1 SSFFFPSL
9 SSHCVVG
16 DQGMSTAKELHW
28 VDYAVVVFSLLLS
41 VSTGVYHAIKSHFFP
56 STTSSKKD
64 DYLMGGRNMPSLPVA
79 LSLLTTFLSGI
90 LMLGVP
96 AEVYLRGTQIWMN
109 FVVGV
114 ISSLIT
120 CHVFLPVFYKMK
132 TTCLH
137 EYFVKRYDSILIRRV
152 FSTLFCFFTMSYMS
166 VVIYAPSV
174 ALSEVLDVNKSLLI
188 IIFGIST
195 TLYTCIGG
203 LKAVVWADSM
213 QAVMMYAGVFSLLF
227 KGLTHERVGGI
238 GKVFEVASSTGRF
251 AELWRFNPDI
261 AQYNSFWINIFSG
274 TVCWL
279 ASFGVNQLAIQRY
292 SSLPSLKQAQTI
304 IYYTLIPFIILCTLV
319 SSVGLVALAYYYN
332 CDPME
337 THEIKDKDHIVI
349 LFARD
354 ILSPTPGLFGLYV
367 SCIMAATL
375 STLSSGMNSM
385 SAALYEDFL
394 KQSLD
399 GRLSD
404 AQATLLSKALVIFTG
419 VFSTCLAFAAEPLG
433 GILRVCISVMG
444 AVSGPMVAIFTMAL
458 FFPRSGKFST
468 LVSFIVSNLAMIIIM
483 AFNYTEDPYHALFL
497 PTNTTREGCA
507 GLTNNTIT
515 LRVSPPYDAHYGDPE
530 TSYLARISTYNYAGL
545 GFVIMML
552 IAIPLTFF
560 EKADR
565 KKRYLSFWAR
575 NGEWPEA
582 AQEMKY
588 IIHDLSKTPITPL
601 LRNRQQ

>member
-1 SSFFFPSL
+1 
-9 SSHCVVG
+9 
-16 DQGMSTAKELHW
+16 MSTAKELHW
-28 VDYAVVVFSLLLS
+28 ADYAVVIFSLILS
-41 VSTGVYHAIKSHFFP
+41 VSTGIYHALKSHFFP
-56 STTSSKKD
+56 STSSSKKD
-64 DYLMGGRNMPSLPVA
+64 DYLMGGRQMPSVPVA

-96 AEVYLRGTQIWMN
+96 AEIYLRGTQIWMN
-109 FVVGV
+109 FIIGV

-137 EYFVKRYDSILIRRV
+137 EYFDKRYDSLLIRRL
-152 FSTLFCFFTMSYMS
+152 FSLLFCFFTVSYMS
-166 VVIYAPSV
+166 IVIYAPSV
-174 ALSEVLDVNKSLLI
+174 ALSEVLNVNKALLI
-188 IIFGIST
+188 VIFGIST

-203 LKAVVWADSM
+203 LKAVVWADSI
-213 QAVMMYAGVFSLLF
+213 QAVMMYAGVFSLLI
-227 KGLTHERVGGI
+227 KGITHERVGGL
-238 GKVFEVASSTGRF
+238 GKVIDLAVDTGRF
-251 AELWRFNPDI
+251 AELFRFDPTI
-261 AQYNSFWINIFSG
+261 AQYNSFWINVFSG

-304 IYYTLIPFIILCTLV
+304 IYYTLIPFVILCSLV

-337 THEIKDKDHIVI
+337 TGEIHDKDHIVI

-354 ILSPTPGLFGLYV
+354 ILQPTPGLFGLYV

-394 KQSLD
+394 KQSYD

-404 AQATLLSKALVIFTG
+404 SQATLLSKGLVICIG
-419 VFSTCLAFAAEPLG
+419 VVCTLLAFAAEPLG

-444 AVSGPMVAIFTMAL
+444 ALSGPMVAIFVMAL

-468 LVSFIVSNLAMIIIM
+468 LVSFLVANLAMIIIC
-483 AFNYTEDPYHALFL
+483 AFNYIEDPYKHLFL
-497 PTNTTREGCA
+497 PTNTTAEGCA
-507 GLTNNTIT
+507 GLTNNSIV
-515 LRVSPPYDAHYGDPE
+515 LRESPPYDAHYGDPE

-545 GFVIMML
+545 GFCIMM
-552 IAIPLTFF
+552 IVAIPLTFF

-575 NGEWPEA
+575 NEEWPSNDH
-582 AQEMKY
+582 EMKY
-588 IIHDLSKTPITPL
+588 IIHDSSKTPLSPL
-601 LRNRQQ
+601 LKPKA